1 MSVVSLRPIL
11 PHEEILVSYNY
22 RLWMA
27 PDWYQEQWVK
37 HKREIE
43 QVSEVSNKENFVCSL
58 KYYQYLV
65 Q

>member
-27 PDWYQEQWVK
+27 PEWYQEQWVK
-37 HKREIE
+37 YKREIE
-43 QVSEVSNKENFVCSL
+43 QVSEVSKENFLLTL

-65 Q
+65 K